1 MRIAG
6 CSSYLGY
13 PSYLAVSELSIHA
26 GEARKGGRSMHTL
39 HLADTLTLKTLRGRP
54 VEDVVYQVMTVGAIL
69 LVLGT
74 LWAF

>member
-1 MRIAG
+1 
-6 CSSYLGY
+6 
-13 PSYLAVSELSIHA
+13 
-26 GEARKGGRSMHTL
+26 MHTL